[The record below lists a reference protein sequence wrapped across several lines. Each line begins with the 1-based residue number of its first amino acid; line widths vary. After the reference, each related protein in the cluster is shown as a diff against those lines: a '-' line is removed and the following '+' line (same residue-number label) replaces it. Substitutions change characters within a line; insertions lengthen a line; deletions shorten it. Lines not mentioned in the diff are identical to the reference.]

1 MSWSD
6 LFGRRRS
13 PREWNEELRRLKFGQ
28 SDPNASEKKTSD
40 ASGHLPADKASED
53 VKPEVPSS
61 PEAQPLTQLW
71 LELAGDGHANSLP
84 ELSADIKPAE
94 TEAAAQE
101 AEASDLAAALSDV
114 AAEADSARPQAS
126 LADAT
131 SGPKRPHEEMSQPKQ
146 DAFGKGLSSTTDRSH
161 VPPASRELQAGL
173 LPEGAFMPELAEMFE
188 DEVVMALLYG
198 GAVRLEQI
206 ARAIVLQRRRPDQP
220 LWRCLLEVPGIEREP
235 ILAEAARVGGVAP
248 APVDETR
255 PSVEFIKAILLL
267 LPPSLQHTL
276 FEWQLLPC
284 GFVQGQG
291 GARVLLLAT
300 HDPTQPALEA
310 AIRQLGV
317 PFELRYAPE
326 RILAK
331 RLAELED
338 FRPLRPESF
347 SQSSSD
353 GLSSTKAPEQD
364 ERKAPPQA
372 QTSGPLIEDPSA
384 ALRVEATASSPE
396 AQGPSAQEVEPVPA
410 EWEGNAPELGED
422 DDPKGGQSLYEAFQA
437 EVAPESDDSESWPV
451 QQAPAEPAWKV
462 SPASEA
468 STGLQHSE
476 PFEESKAEDPS
487 EAKAEAARES
497 TPEVVIETIDTT
509 ADAAAGD
516 EEPPADALEE
526 DDADVPPPIK
536 IVLDD
541 LPELKTAI
549 SRDRVVSRLLEKEVV
564 LLHQVY
570 QAYQRQQDE
579 GLKEPLWRV
588 LAQSD
593 HVPQDAI
600 YEEAA
605 RLYAFP
611 IAKLEPGKPS
621 PEFVRSVM
629 DTFEEEVRERLMEL
643 RVVPFEVDLDAQSGA
658 IKLVLVTHDPM
669 RPDVHRLVHRLKLE
683 RFELQYA
690 PQGVIMQALM
700 EAYPR
705 RNEYLDRIKEAAAYD
720 LGTSY
725 DHSTELIDEDAL
737 EAEINRSKLINLFE
751 ATLVEAVRQG
761 ASDIHIFPNN
771 QKKVEIHFRID
782 GRLTRWHVEDKIHPE
797 ALIAVIKDQSMNVD
811 RFERE
816 AAQDG
821 FIQRWID
828 DHLIRFRVSVL
839 PIANA
844 LEDLRSESIVI
855 RVLDDRKVI
864 KDLRLLGLNKKA
876 LERFERAIRQPH
888 GMVIVTGP
896 TGSGKST
903 TLYAALHQVVSPEV
917 NVLTI
922 EDPVEYII
930 PGVRQIKLNHKLG
943 LEEALRAILRH
954 DPDIVMVGE
963 MRDRQTAELA
973 IKLANTGHLTFSTLH
988 TNDAPSAV
996 SRLYKMGIEPFLI
1009 AYAINLVV
1017 AQRLIR
1023 KVCPACKVEDKDPD
1037 YVMLR
1042 KLGFTDEEI
1051 ARTTFY
1057 KAGRDRNCKV
1067 CKGVGYKG
1075 RRAIVE
1081 AMYFS
1086 RTIRHM
1092 IVEAQGSINEDV
1104 LRAQAIKEGMQTL
1117 RDAACEVVLLGE
1129 TTVEEMV
1136 RVTTT
1141 EE

>member
-6 LFGRRRS
+6 LFGRRRLL
-13 PREWNEELRRLKFGQ
+13 REWNEELRRLKLEAEKSAKAANSDSDLKGQ
-28 SDPNASEKKTSD
+28 EAF
-40 ASGHLPADKASED
+40 AQH
-53 VKPEVPSS
+53 VPSGW
-61 PEAQPLTQLW
+61 PLA
-71 LELAGDGHANSLP
+71 AGDGAEADLP
-84 ELSADIKPAE
+84 ALAS
-94 TEAAAQE
+94 EAADEALPVQASAEE
-101 AEASDLAAALSDV
+101 AEASLLET
-114 AAEADSARPQAS
+114 AEAKLTSATQQAEGMPQAS
-126 LADAT
+126 ALDAAGDAKSFT
-131 SGPKRPHEEMSQPKQ
+131 NGQGSSSSGGE
-146 DAFGKGLSSTTDRSH
+146 GLSPARGGSE
-161 VPPASRELQAGL
+161 PPSAPRNN
-173 LPEGAFMPELAEMFE
+173 LPEGSFAPELAEMFE
-188 DEVVMALLYG
+188 DDVVLSLLYH
-198 GAVRLEQI
+198 GALRLDQI
-206 ARAIVLQRRRPDQP
+206 AQAIAERRQQPDQP
-220 LWRCLLEVPGIEREP
+220 LWRVLLNQNGVDREA
-235 ILAEAARVGGVAP
+235 IFAEAARVAGIEP
-248 APVDETR
+248 APIDETR
-255 PSVEFIKAILLL
+255 PSVEFIRAILLL
-267 LPPSLQHTL
+267 FPASVQQQL
-276 FEWQLLPC
+276 FAHGLLPC
-284 GFVQGQG
+284 GFTANPASGQ
-291 GARVLLLAT
+291 RTLLLAT
-300 HDPTQPALEA
+300 FDPTRSELAAVLHLLGMPAA
-310 AIRQLGV
+310 
-317 PFELRYAPE
+317 LRYAPE
-326 RILAK
+326 RIIQK
-331 RLAELED
+331 RLGEL
-338 FRPLRPESF
+338 RLRPPESA
-347 SQSSSD
+347 
-353 GLSSTKAPEQD
+353 GLSKPAGTEKRSETPLPAEPKAPEPPPSLRQLAWEIDETEPETPEPVADEPEDLDWLPPLAQD
-364 ERKAPPQA
+364 ADAPA
-372 QTSGPLIEDPSA
+372 SSA
-384 ALRVEATASSPE
+384 A
-396 AQGPSAQEVEPVPA
+396 
-410 EWEGNAPELGED
+410 
-422 DDPKGGQSLYEAFQA
+422 
-437 EVAPESDDSESWPV
+437 
-451 QQAPAEPAWKV
+451 AEPETPSSAEGRG
-462 SPASEA
+462 PD
-468 STGLQHSE
+468 
-476 PFEESKAEDPS
+476 KALPEDWEQKPLRAPS
-487 EAKAEAARES
+487 EAHPEPHAEAPALD
-497 TPEVVIETIDTT
+497 PETIVALEAIETTPG
-509 ADAAAGD
+509 AFEGD
-516 EEPPADALEE
+516 EEADETDSIDEA
-526 DDADVPPPIK
+526 VPPPVQ

-541 LPELKTAI
+541 LPELKEAI
-549 SRDRVVSRLLEKEVV
+549 VRDRVVSRLVEKGAVP
-564 LLHQVY
+564 LHVVY
-570 QAYQRQQDE
+570 QAYQRQQE
-579 GLKEPLWRV
+579 EQLKEPLWRV
-588 LAQSD
+588 LAQ
-593 HVPQDAI
+593 HEQAPQEAI

-611 IAKLEPGKPS
+611 IARLEPGKPS

-629 DTFEEEVRERLMEL
+629 DTFEEEVRERLIDL
-643 RVVPFEVDLDAQSGA
+643 RVIPFEVDLDAQTGA
-658 IKLVLVTHDPM
+658 VKLVLVTHDPM
-669 RPDVHRLVHRLKLE
+669 RPEVHRLVQRLKLE

-690 PQGVIMQALM
+690 PRSVITAALL

-705 RNEYLDRIKEAAAYD
+705 RNEYLERVREEAAFD

-725 DHSTELIDEDAL
+725 DTETELIDEEAL

-782 GRLTRWHVEDKIHPE
+782 GRLSRWHVEDKVHPE
-797 ALIAVIKDQSMNVD
+797 ALIAVIKDQSVNVD
-811 RFERE
+811 RFERD

-943 LEEALRAILRH
+943 LEDALRAILRH

-1057 KAGRDRNCKV
+1057 KAGRNRHCKV

-1092 IVEAQGSINEDV
+1092 IVEAQGAIDEDA
-1104 LRAQAIKEGMQTL
+1104 LREQAIKEGMQTL
-1117 RDAACEVVLLGE
+1117 RDAAREVVLLGE
-1129 TTVEEMV
+1129 TTVEEMI

>member
-6 LFGRRRS
+6 LFGRRRFL
-13 PREWNEELRRLKFGQ
+13 REWNEELRRLKFG
-28 SDPNASEKKTSD
+28 SEEDPSAAAGGKSKADLSIGDGALGEISALEAEPLLSQACDEAVGASSLEEAHKASQTEGIPQASTAD
-40 ASGHLPADKASED
+40 SSNELRPWQNGQGQAASGNEGG
-53 VKPEVPSS
+53 SS
-61 PEAQPLTQLW
+61 GRGSGGRLGEAR
-71 LELAGDGHANSLP
+71 GSLP
-84 ELSADIKPAE
+84 EGSFA
-94 TEAAAQE
+94 
-101 AEASDLAAALSDV
+101 
-114 AAEADSARPQAS
+114 
-126 LADAT
+126 
-131 SGPKRPHEEMSQPKQ
+131 
-146 DAFGKGLSSTTDRSH
+146 
-161 VPPASRELQAGL
+161 
-173 LPEGAFMPELAEMFE
+173 PELAEMFE
-188 DEVVMALLYG
+188 DDVVLSLLYN

-206 ARAIVLQRRRPDQP
+206 AQAIAARRQAPEQP
-220 LWRCLLEVPGIEREP
+220 LWRMLLDQPDVDREAVY
-235 ILAEAARVGGVAP
+235 AEAARIAGIEP
-248 APVDETR
+248 APIDATR
-255 PSVEFIKAILLL
+255 PSAEFIRAILLL
-267 LPPSLQHTL
+267 LPASVQQQL
-276 FEWQLLPC
+276 FAHKLLPC
-284 GFVQGQG
+284 AFVNDPASGL
-291 GARVLLLAT
+291 RTLLLAT
-300 HDPTQPALEA
+300 FDPTRPELPRLVQMLGFPAA
-310 AIRQLGV
+310 
-317 PFELRYAPE
+317 LRYAPE
-326 RILAK
+326 RIIEK
-331 RLAELED
+331 RLRELGLEPPKSPEPQRKTPSLPDAESKTPDPPPSLRKLAWEIDEPEPVEAELPAEED
-338 FRPLRPESF
+338 KP
-347 SQSSSD
+347 
-353 GLSSTKAPEQD
+353 
-364 ERKAPPQA
+364 
-372 QTSGPLIEDPSA
+372 EDPDWLLA
-384 ALRVEATASSPE
+384 PTAKPE
-396 AQGPSAQEVEPVPA
+396 ASEKSVSSALDTPTAVEGA
-410 EWEGNAPELGED
+410 GHD
-422 DDPKGGQSLYEAFQA
+422 EAFQEGWAQEDFGIPSETRTEPHA
-437 EVAPESDDSESWPV
+437 E
-451 QQAPAEPAWKV
+451 APALDPETIVALETVETTPGAAEGDEIAPA
-462 SPASEA
+462 
-468 STGLQHSE
+468 T
-476 PFEESKAEDPS
+476 AEDDV
-487 EAKAEAARES
+487 
-497 TPEVVIETIDTT
+497 T
-509 ADAAAGD
+509 DAS
-516 EEPPADALEE
+516 
-526 DDADVPPPIK
+526 VPPTVQ

-541 LPELKTAI
+541 LPELKEAML
-549 SRDRVVSRLLEKEVV
+549 RDRVVSRLVERDAVP
-564 LLHQVY
+564 LHVVY
-570 QAYQRQQDE
+570 QAYQRQQE
-579 GLKEPLWRV
+579 ERLKEPLWRV
-588 LAQSD
+588 LAQ
-593 HVPQDAI
+593 HEQAPQDVI

-611 IAKLEPGKPS
+611 IARLEPGKPN

-629 DTFEEEVRERLMEL
+629 DTFEEEVRERLIDL
-643 RVVPFEVDLDAQSGA
+643 RVIPFEVDLDAQTGA
-658 IKLVLVTHDPM
+658 VKLVLVTHDPM
-669 RPDVHRLVHRLKLE
+669 RPEVHRLVQRLKLE

-690 PQGVIMQALM
+690 PRNVILNALL

-705 RNEYLDRIKEAAAYD
+705 RNEYLERVREEAAFD

-725 DHSTELIDEDAL
+725 DAETELIDEEAL

-761 ASDIHIFPNN
+761 ASDIHIFPNHDR
-771 QKKVEIHFRID
+771 KVEIHFRID
-782 GRLTRWHVEDKIHPE
+782 GELNCWHVEDKVHPE
-797 ALIAVIKDQSMNVD
+797 AFLAVVKDQSGGVD
-811 RFERE
+811 RFERD

-828 DHLIRFRVSVL
+828 EHLIRFRVSVL

-864 KDLRLLGLNKKA
+864 KDLRLLGLSKKA

-1057 KAGRDRNCKV
+1057 RAGRNRNCKV

-1092 IVEAQGSINEDV
+1092 IVEAQGAIDEDA
-1104 LRAQAIKEGMQTL
+1104 LREQAIKEGMQTL
-1117 RDAACEVVLLGE
+1117 RDAAREVVLMGE
-1129 TTVEEMV
+1129 TTIEEMV